1 MKVSEF
7 CKDRGNVVKAIN
19 EDIAG
24 VKGHSLQELRSR
36 RIPQVKRAD
45 RASTGKLISF

>member
-24 VKGHSLQELRSR
+24 VKGQLAARAQE
-36 RIPQVKRAD
+36 QKD
-45 RASTGKLISF
+45 TTGKES